1 MSSNLDFSGLFLSIS
16 FNTTVAHMVNPIRQ
30 THNIPVPSHTQVTD
44 LALPLTAQ
52 FVAQLS

>member
-1 MSSNLDFSGLFLSIS
+1 MSSLDFSGLFLSIAS
-16 FNTTVAHMVNPIRQ
+16 NTTVAHTVNPIHQ
-30 THNIPVPSHTQVTD
+30 THNIPVPSHTRVTG